1 MCTLRYARRIS
12 VMERAADALRE
23 LGCLFA
29 PLRTADALA
38 DFMDLEAAL
47 PQQMPNRDE
56 EMASRLKQR
65 GNALSGGAFAMK
77 LLRERLHGLVA
88 PRFARLREI
97 LVARNPA
104 TDDDIIL
111 VSPATSCAAC
121 GSNNLQLGK
130 DGRLTTRHLSPK
142 IYSACGMRNGELHAK
157 ICGDCGAHH
166 GLNFATL
173 GPIPHGHCRLIRDS
187 IAAPYYQGPDGQ
199 MVFSVPDVLLRM
211 KAQAVHSHT
220 AFETFASE
228 YFSLTGTHLPRYPFQ
243 SAYLTFA
250 LMLMLDEF
258 GLQEHACE
266 TPMALSRYT
275 MTQGQSNLDRTLQTY
290 AALLSPK
297 FTKYYAGEHKLRCRL
312 PNGHKDCIW
321 IVDGHMK
328 VKRTVCDNDA
338 AREVDLGE
346 IGINIMPCDRTPM
359 RGQRFCYTCNEAA
372 AYGPA
377 LCEPCKP
384 CEPCEP
390 TAPDALDAPDAPKAP
405 DAPDAPRAPQVP
417 PVPNT
422 PPELTAPAAPA
433 APSLKPAPEPEPS
446 ARAMA
451 LAEPSDSAMN
461 VEAAV
466 EAIEQEELAEY
477 APDERTPLDAQAQ
490 AMYLVEKLVDKR
502 AVLQRNA
509 AQTNRTKRVK
519 ECMRLKHY
527 EYQVK
532 FVGYDDLYW
541 TCQCDINKAALEAGV
556 EAAPGSQVEAARK
569 ASEQKRAE
577 ARERKKDTEE
587 WMQKHTEASAI
598 SDTTASGP
606 TTSASEGPP
615 SSNTRHAG
623 VRAAALQNTS
633 TGDFENSNQGM
644 SDVGCNNLKELQY
657 AGEIRR
663 TTAGVLALVSS
674 CGLFLAVDEI
684 VANESLRC
692 VHAFFYAIM
701 YLHHVAPPK
710 VIAYDDAC
718 HLLRFWQLREAKST
732 FVSWVLNSLE
742 LVVDRFHFRNHV
754 GKFCKQWVDPSK
766 CEALSDDSQT
776 EAAEQS
782 FSWLARSK
790 HMFRGMSKGRF
801 QFMLL
806 HLLHER
812 NQYLMQVPIKRSM
825 RRKSATSLTNV

>member
-1 MCTLRYARRIS
+1 
-12 VMERAADALRE
+12 MERAADALRE

-38 DFMDLEAAL
+38 DFIDLEAAL

-142 IYSACGMRNGELHAK
+142 IYSARGMRNGELHAK

-451 LAEPSDSAMN
+451 PAEPSDSAMN

-490 AMYLVEKLVDKR
+490 VCIWLRSLWTREPFSRGTQRRPTAQNVSKSACASSTTSIKSSLWAMTTCTGRANVTSTKPLLKLASRQHQEAKWKRLARRVNKSALRLVNVRRIL
-502 AVLQRNA
+502 RNGCRN
-509 AQTNRTKRVK
+509 T
-519 ECMRLKHY
+519 
-527 EYQVK
+527 
-532 FVGYDDLYW
+532 
-541 TCQCDINKAALEAGV
+541 
-556 EAAPGSQVEAARK
+556 
-569 ASEQKRAE
+569 QKRAQSATPQHL
-577 ARERKKDTEE
+577 AR
-587 WMQKHTEASAI
+587 
-598 SDTTASGP
+598 
-606 TTSASEGPP
+606 
-615 SSNTRHAG
+615 
-623 VRAAALQNTS
+623 
-633 TGDFENSNQGM
+633 
-644 SDVGCNNLKELQY
+644 
-657 AGEIRR
+657 RR
-663 TTAGVLALVSS
+663 
-674 CGLFLAVDEI
+674 
-684 VANESLRC
+684 
-692 VHAFFYAIM
+692 
-701 YLHHVAPPK
+701 APPK
-710 VIAYDDAC
+710 DRRQATRATLAYGQPRCRIRAPAT
-718 HLLRFWQLREAKST
+718 LKTA
-732 FVSWVLNSLE
+732 
-742 LVVDRFHFRNHV
+742 
-754 GKFCKQWVDPSK
+754 
-766 CEALSDDSQT
+766 
-776 EAAEQS
+776 
-782 FSWLARSK
+782 
-790 HMFRGMSKGRF
+790 
-801 QFMLL
+801 
-806 HLLHER
+806 
-812 NQYLMQVPIKRSM
+812 IKE
-825 RRKSATSLTNV
+825 

>member
-1 MCTLRYARRIS
+1 
-12 VMERAADALRE
+12 MERAAEALRE
-23 LGCLFA
+23 LGRLFA
-29 PLRTADALA
+29 PLETANALA
-38 DFMDLEAAL
+38 DFVDLEAAL
-47 PQQMPNRDE
+47 PQEMPDRDAA
-56 EMASRLKQR
+56 MAKRMQQR
-65 GNALSGGAFAMK
+65 GNALPGGAFDMK
-77 LLRERLHGLVA
+77 QLRERLRGIVA
-88 PRFARLREI
+88 PRFERLLNI
-97 LVARNPA
+97 LRARNPA
-104 TDDDIIL
+104 TDDEIIL

-121 GSNNLQLGK
+121 GSKNLQVGK
-130 DGRLTTRHLSPK
+130 DGRLTVRHLSPT
-142 IYSACGMRNGELHAK
+142 IYSARGLRNGELHAK

-187 IAAPYYQGPDGQ
+187 IAAPYYQGPDGKV
-199 MVFSVPDVLLRM
+199 VFSVPDVLLRM

-258 GLQEHACE
+258 GFQDHACE

-275 MTQGQSNLDRTLQTY
+275 MTQGQSDLDRTLQTY

-297 FTKYYAGEHKLRCRL
+297 FTEFYAGEHKLRCRL

-359 RGQRFCYTCNEAA
+359 RGQRFCYSCNEAA

-377 LCEPCKP
+377 VCVP

-390 TAPDALDAPDAPKAP
+390 PEPTELLAPPMPIAPTAPT
-405 DAPDAPRAPQVP
+405 
-417 PVPNT
+417 T
-422 PPELTAPAAPA
+422 PLE
-433 APSLKPAPEPEPS
+433 PEPEPH
-446 ARAMA
+446 ARAK
-451 LAEPSDSAMN
+451 PYNSAMN
-461 VEAAV
+461 VEAAA
-466 EAIEQEELAEY
+466 EDSAPEEFIEP

-490 AMYLVEKLVDKR
+490 AMFLVEKLVDKR
-502 AVLQRNA
+502 AALLRNA
-509 AQTNRTKRVK
+509 LETYRTKRVK
-519 ECMRLKHY
+519 ECMRLKHN

-532 FVGYDDLYW
+532 FVGYDNLYW

-556 EAAPGSQVEAARK
+556 EAAPGSKVEAARK
-569 ASEQKRAE
+569 ASEQKRA
-577 ARERKKDTEE
+577 ADRERKRDTEE
-587 WMQKHTEASAI
+587 WMQKHTVTDASGAL
-598 SDTTASGP
+598 SDTAAPDP
-606 TTSASEGPP
+606 TSSNSEGPP

-701 YLHHVAPPK
+701 YLHQVAPPK

-732 FVSWVLNSLE
+732 FVSWVLKSLE

-754 GKFCKQWVDPSK
+754 GKFCKMWVDPSK

-825 RRKSATSLTNV
+825 RRKLATS

>member
-1 MCTLRYARRIS
+1 
-12 VMERAADALRE
+12 MERAAEALRE
-23 LGCLFA
+23 LGRLFA
-29 PLRTADALA
+29 PLETADALA
-38 DFMDLEAAL
+38 DFVDLEAAL
-47 PQQMPNRDE
+47 PQEMPDRDAA
-56 EMASRLKQR
+56 MAKRMQQR
-65 GNALSGGAFAMK
+65 GYTLPGGAFGMK
-77 LLRERLHGLVA
+77 LLRERLRGIVA
-88 PRFARLREI
+88 PRFARLLNI
-97 LVARNPA
+97 LRARNPA
-104 TDDDIIL
+104 TDDEIIL

-121 GSNNLQLGK
+121 GSTNLQLGK
-130 DGRLTTRHLSPK
+130 DGRLTVRHLLPT
-142 IYSACGMRNGELHAK
+142 IYSARGARTGELHAK
-157 ICGDCGAHH
+157 FCADCGAHH

-173 GPIPHGHCRLIRDS
+173 GSIPKGHCRFIRDS
-187 IAAPYYQGPDGQ
+187 IVAPYFQGPDGQ
-199 MVFSVPDVLLRM
+199 VVFSVPDLLLRM
-211 KAQAVHSHT
+211 KTQAVHSHT

-228 YFSLTGTHLPRYPFQ
+228 YFSLTGTHLPRQPFQ
-243 SAYLTFA
+243 SAYLIFA

-258 GLQEHACE
+258 GLQEHALE
-266 TPMALSRYT
+266 TPMAFSRYT
-275 MTQGQSNLDRTLQTY
+275 MMQGQSDLDRTLQSY
-290 AALLSPK
+290 AALLSPR
-297 FTKYYAGEHKLRCRL
+297 FTRFYAGEHHLRCRR
-312 PNGHKDCIW
+312 PSGHEDCIW

-359 RGQRFCYTCNEAA
+359 RGQRFCFSCNEAA

-377 LCEPCKP
+377 VCGP

-390 TAPDALDAPDAPKAP
+390 AAPALALH
-405 DAPDAPRAPQVP
+405 VP
-417 PVPNT
+417 PGPPAPTT
-422 PPELTAPAAPA
+422 PPEPTAPSAPA
-433 APSLKPAPEPEPS
+433 APSLKPELEPEPS

-451 LAEPSDSAMN
+451 PAEPSDSAMN

-466 EAIEQEELAEY
+466 EAIEQEDLVEY

-490 AMYLVEKLVDKR
+490 AMFLVEKLVDKR

-519 ECMRLKHY
+519 ECMRNKHS

-569 ASEQKRAE
+569 AVEQKRAQ

-587 WMQKHTEASAI
+587 WMQKHSEASAS
-598 SDTTASGP
+598 SDTAESGP

-623 VRAAALQNTS
+623 IRAAALQNAS
-633 TGDFENSNQGM
+633 TGDFEDSNQGM

-701 YLHHVAPPK
+701 HLHRISPPK

-718 HLLRFWQLREAKST
+718 HLLRFWQLREAKSK
-732 FVSWVLNSLE
+732 FVAWVLNVLV

-812 NQYLMQVPIKRSM
+812 NRYLMQVPIKRSM
-825 RRKSATSLTNV
+825 RRTLATS